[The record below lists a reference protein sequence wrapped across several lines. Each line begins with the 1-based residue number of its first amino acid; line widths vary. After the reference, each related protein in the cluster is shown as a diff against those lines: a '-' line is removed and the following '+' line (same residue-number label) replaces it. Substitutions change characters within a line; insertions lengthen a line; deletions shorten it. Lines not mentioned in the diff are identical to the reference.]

1 MSRVGDDKALGKSL
15 KASDAPR
22 QLLNPY
28 QKNALRISLVLV
40 EKGVFEL
47 DHLLSRGDH
56 HGILFEIQNDL
67 AEEAK
72 SGIRQLIHEIRE
84 ILREMKDR
92 FQLDLEIDKNSRA
105 IFGKAPLLWEI
116 VTGTDARRLRGYG
129 EIDPGLKDLL
139 DPSIEQLSQ
148 LLLSVHDWISKND
161 GKFVRNRLQGR

>member
-1 MSRVGDDKALGKSL
+1 M
-15 KASDAPR
+15 KASDSPR

-47 DHLLSRGDH
+47 DRVLSSGNH
-56 HGILFEIQNDL
+56 HGILFEIQDDL

-72 SGIRQLIHEIRE
+72 AGIRQLIHEIRE

-92 FQLDLEIDKNSRA
+92 FQLDLEIDRNSRA

-116 VTGTDARRLRGYG
+116 VTNTDAGRLRGYG
-129 EIDPGLKDLL
+129 EIDPSLKDLL
-139 DPSIEQLSQ
+139 DPSIERLSQ
-148 LLLSVHDWISKND
+148 LLLSVHHWISTND
-161 GKFVRNRLQGR
+161 GKFDRS

>member
-1 MSRVGDDKALGKSL
+1 MKTSE
-15 KASDAPR
+15 APR
-22 QLLNPY
+22 QILNPY

-47 DHLLSRGDH
+47 DHVLSRGNH
-56 HGILFEIQNDL
+56 YGILFEIQDDL

-72 SGIRQLIHEIRE
+72 AGIRQLIHEIRE
-84 ILREMKDR
+84 ILREMKER

-129 EIDPGLKDLL
+129 EIDPGLQDLL
-139 DPSIEQLSQ
+139 DPSIERLSH
-148 LLLSVHDWISKND
+148 LLLRMHQ
-161 GKFVRNRLQGR
+161 FVAGRGTINVCSTITHNITAS